1 MDMRTAIITT
11 VFSNILSLVTG
22 DKYCHEI
29 KNICTMKG
37 EDSPNDNQIGFYSRA
52 SFDIPNSTY
61 KRLEITYTI
70 QEEDLVILDIK
81 SIFETNN
88 SNSINDVYNKELH
101 SFPDIFNS
109 ILDINK
115 ILEDALKNEVSKIS
129 PIDIMI
135 LHNMSYLVGYNYQGI
150 TDNIIQTIESVANQ
164 YQSDSKDKILD
175 QINMMDNELMKK
187 IFSTEHI
194 VLSMGKKNLIFYAPR
209 KTLVNIIFNLPP
221 NEDNVDCKVDV
232 LSLHDPLINEDIMK
246 DPITVLLKNS
256 VNNS

>member
-1 MDMRTAIITT
+1 MKTSIENTIRNIKSLLENDNKYSYEVKNI
-11 VFSNILSLVTG
+11 NIL
-22 DKYCHEI
+22 
-29 KNICTMKG
+29 NG
-37 EDSPNDNQIGFYSRA
+37 EDIQNDNQVGYYSRI

-61 KRLEITYTI
+61 KKLEITYTI
-70 QEEDLVILDIK
+70 QEKDLVILDIK
-81 SIFETNN
+81 SIFESSN
-88 SNSINDVYNKELH
+88 SNSINDVYNKELR
-101 SFPDIFNS
+101 STMEVYNS
-109 ILDINK
+109 IIDINK

-129 PIDIMI
+129 PVDIMI
-135 LHNMSYLVGYNYQGI
+135 LHNMSYIVGYTYQGI
-150 TDNIIQTIESVANQ
+150 TDNIIQTIESVADQ

-246 DPITVLLKNS
+246 DPISVLLMNS
-256 VNNS
+256 INK

>member
-1 MDMRTAIITT
+1 MKTSIENTIQ
-11 VFSNILSLVTG
+11 NIHSLLEN
-22 DKYCHEI
+22 DNKYSYEV
-29 KNICTMKG
+29 KNISILNG
-37 EDSPNDNQIGFYSRA
+37 EDIQNDNQVGYYSRI
-52 SFDIPNSTY
+52 SFDIPNSTH
-61 KRLEITYTI
+61 KKLEVTYTI
-70 QEEDLVILDIK
+70 QEKDLVILDIK
-81 SIFETNN
+81 SIFESIN
-88 SNSINDVYNKELH
+88 SNSINDVYNKELR
-101 SFPDIFNS
+101 STMEVYNS

-129 PIDIMI
+129 PVDIMI
-135 LHNMSYLVGYNYQGI
+135 LHNMSYLVGYTYQGI

-246 DPITVLLKNS
+246 DPISVLLMNS
-256 VNNS
+256 VNK

>member
-1 MDMRTAIITT
+1 MKTSIENTIH
-11 VFSNILSLVTG
+11 NIQSLLE
-22 DKYCHEI
+22 DDNKYSYEV
-29 KNICTMKG
+29 KNISILNG
-37 EDSPNDNQIGFYSRA
+37 EDIQNDNQVGYYSRI
-52 SFDIPNSTY
+52 SFDIPNSTH
-61 KRLEITYTI
+61 KKLEITYTI
-70 QEEDLVILDIK
+70 QENDLVILDIK
-81 SIFETNN
+81 SIFESIN
-88 SNSINDVYNKELH
+88 SNSINDVYNKELR
-101 SFPDIFNS
+101 STMEVYNS

-129 PIDIMI
+129 PVDIMI
-135 LHNMSYLVGYNYQGI
+135 LHNMSYLVGYTYQGI
-150 TDNIIQTIESVANQ
+150 TDNILQTIESVADQ

>member
-1 MDMRTAIITT
+1 MKISIENTIH
-11 VFSNILSLVTG
+11 NIQSLLEN
-22 DKYCHEI
+22 DNKYSYEV
-29 KNICTMKG
+29 KNISILNV
-37 EDSPNDNQIGFYSRA
+37 EDIQNDSQVGYYSRI
-52 SFDIPNSTY
+52 SFDIPNSTH
-61 KRLEITYTI
+61 KKLEVTYTI
-70 QEEDLVILDIK
+70 QEKDLVILDIK
-81 SIFETNN
+81 SIFESSN
-88 SNSINDVYNKELH
+88 SNSINDVYNKELR
-101 SFPDIFNS
+101 STMEVYNS

-129 PIDIMI
+129 PVDIMI
-135 LHNMSYLVGYNYQGI
+135 LHNMSYLVGYTYQGI

>member
-1 MDMRTAIITT
+1 MKTSIENTIH
-11 VFSNILSLVTG
+11 NIQSLLES
-22 DKYCHEI
+22 DNKYSYEV
-29 KNICTMKG
+29 KNISILNG
-37 EDSPNDNQIGFYSRA
+37 EDIQNDNQVGYYSRI
-52 SFDIPNSTY
+52 SFDIPNSTH
-61 KRLEITYTI
+61 KKLEITYTI
-70 QEEDLVILDIK
+70 QEKDLVILDIK
-81 SIFETNN
+81 SIFESSN
-88 SNSINDVYNKELH
+88 SNSINDVYNKELR
-101 SFPDIFNS
+101 STMEVYNS

-129 PIDIMI
+129 PVDTMI
-135 LHNMSYLVGYNYQGI
+135 LHNMSYLVGYTYQGI

-221 NEDNVDCKVDV
+221 NEDNVECKVDV
-232 LSLHDPLINEDIMK
+232 LSLHDPLMNEDIMK
-246 DPITVLLKNS
+246 DPISVLLMNS
-256 VNNS
+256 VNK

>member
-1 MDMRTAIITT
+1 MKTSIENTIH
-11 VFSNILSLVTG
+11 NIQSLLEN
-22 DKYCHEI
+22 DNKYSYEV
-29 KNICTMKG
+29 KNISILNG
-37 EDSPNDNQIGFYSRA
+37 EDIQNDNQVGYYSRI
-52 SFDIPNSTY
+52 SFDIPNSTH
-61 KRLEITYTI
+61 KKLEVTYTI
-70 QEEDLVILDIK
+70 QEKDLVILDIK
-81 SIFETNN
+81 SIFESSN
-88 SNSINDVYNKELH
+88 SNSINDVYNKELR
-101 SFPDIFNS
+101 STMEVYNS

-129 PIDIMI
+129 PVDIMI
-135 LHNMSYLVGYNYQGI
+135 LHNMSYLVGYTYQGI

-187 IFSTEHI
+187 IFSTEHM

-209 KTLVNIIFNLPP
+209 KILVNIVFNLPP
-221 NEDNVDCKVDV
+221 NEDNITCKVDV

>member
-1 MDMRTAIITT
+1 MKTSIENTIH
-11 VFSNILSLVTG
+11 NIQSLLEN
-22 DKYCHEI
+22 DNKYSYEV
-29 KNICTMKG
+29 KNISILNG
-37 EDSPNDNQIGFYSRA
+37 EDIQNDNQVGYYSRI
-52 SFDIPNSTY
+52 SFDIPNSTH
-61 KRLEITYTI
+61 KKLEITYTI
-70 QEEDLVILDIK
+70 QEKDLVILDIK
-81 SIFETNN
+81 SIFESSN
-88 SNSINDVYNKELH
+88 SNSINDVYNKELR
-101 SFPDIFNS
+101 SNMEVYNS
-109 ILDINK
+109 ILEINK

-129 PIDIMI
+129 PVDIMI
-135 LHNMSYLVGYNYQGI
+135 LHNMSYLVGYTYQGI

-221 NEDNVDCKVDV
+221 NEDNITCKVDV

>member
-1 MDMRTAIITT
+1 MKTSIENTIRNIKSLLENDNKYSYEVKNI
-11 VFSNILSLVTG
+11 NIL
-22 DKYCHEI
+22 
-29 KNICTMKG
+29 NG
-37 EDSPNDNQIGFYSRA
+37 EDIQNDNQVGYYSRI

-61 KRLEITYTI
+61 KKLEITYTI
-70 QEEDLVILDIK
+70 QEKDLVILDIK
-81 SIFETNN
+81 SIFESIN
-88 SNSINDVYNKELH
+88 SNSINDVYNKELR
-101 SFPDIFNS
+101 STMEVYNS

-129 PIDIMI
+129 PVDIMI
-135 LHNMSYLVGYNYQGI
+135 LHNMSYLVGYTYQGI
-150 TDNIIQTIESVANQ
+150 TDNIIQTIESVADQ

-209 KTLVNIIFNLPP
+209 KTLVNIIFNLLP
-221 NEDNVDCKVDV
+221 NEDNIDCKVDV

>member
-1 MDMRTAIITT
+1 MKTSIENTIQ
-11 VFSNILSLVTG
+11 NIQSFIQND
-22 DKYCHEI
+22 DKYSYEI
-29 KNICTMKG
+29 KNISILNG
-37 EDSPNDNQIGFYSRA
+37 EDIQNDSQVGYYSRI
-52 SFDIPNSTY
+52 SFDIPNSTH
-61 KRLEITYTI
+61 KKLEITYTI

-81 SIFETNN
+81 SIFESIN

-101 SFPDIFNS
+101 STMEVYNS

-129 PIDIMI
+129 PVDIMI
-135 LHNMSYLVGYNYQGI
+135 LHNMSYLVGYTYQGI

-164 YQSDSKDKILD
+164 YQSDSKDKIID

-221 NEDNVDCKVDV
+221 NEDNIECKVDV

>member
-1 MDMRTAIITT
+1 MKTSIENTIH
-11 VFSNILSLVTG
+11 NIQSFLEN
-22 DKYCHEI
+22 DNKYSYEV
-29 KNICTMKG
+29 KNISILNG
-37 EDSPNDNQIGFYSRA
+37 EDIQNNSQVGYYSRI

-61 KRLEITYTI
+61 KKLEITYTI
-70 QEEDLVILDIK
+70 QEKDLAILDIK
-81 SIFETNN
+81 SIFESSN
-88 SNSINDVYNKELH
+88 SNSINDVYNKELR
-101 SFPDIFNS
+101 STMEVYNS
-109 ILDINK
+109 IIDINK

-129 PIDIMI
+129 PVDIMI
-135 LHNMSYLVGYNYQGI
+135 LHNISYIVGYTYQGI

-164 YQSDSKDKILD
+164 YQSDSKDKIID

-194 VLSMGKKNLIFYAPR
+194 VLSMGTRNLIFYAPR

-221 NEDNVDCKVDV
+221 NEDNITCKVDAMV
-232 LSLHDPLINEDIMK
+232 LHNPLINEDIMN

>member
-1 MDMRTAIITT
+1 MKTSIENTIQ
-11 VFSNILSLVTG
+11 NIQSLLEN
-22 DKYCHEI
+22 DNKYSYEV
-29 KNICTMKG
+29 KNISVLNG
-37 EDSPNDNQIGFYSRA
+37 EDIQNDSQVGYYSRI
-52 SFDIPNSTY
+52 SFDIPNSTH
-61 KRLEITYTI
+61 KKLEITYTI
-70 QEEDLVILDIK
+70 QEKDLVILDIK
-81 SIFETNN
+81 SIFESIN
-88 SNSINDVYNKELH
+88 SNSINDVYNKELR
-101 SFPDIFNS
+101 STMEVYNS

-129 PIDIMI
+129 PVDIMI
-135 LHNMSYLVGYNYQGI
+135 LHNMSYLVGYTYQGI

-194 VLSMGKKNLIFYAPR
+194 VLSMSKKNLIFYAPR

-221 NEDNVDCKVDV
+221 NEDNIDCKVDV

>member
-1 MDMRTAIITT
+1 MKTSIENTIQ
-11 VFSNILSLVTG
+11 NIQSLLEN
-22 DKYCHEI
+22 DNKYSYEV
-29 KNICTMKG
+29 KNISILNG
-37 EDSPNDNQIGFYSRA
+37 ENVQNDSQIGYYSRI
-52 SFDIPNSTY
+52 SFDIPNSTH
-61 KRLEITYTI
+61 KKLEITYTI
-70 QEEDLVILDIK
+70 QEKDLVILDIK
-81 SIFETNN
+81 SIFESSN
-88 SNSINDVYNKELH
+88 SNSINDVYNKELR
-101 SFPDIFNS
+101 STMEVYNS

-115 ILEDALKNEVSKIS
+115 ILEDTLKNEVSKIS
-129 PIDIMI
+129 PVDIMI
-135 LHNMSYLVGYNYQGI
+135 LHNMSYLVGYTYQGI

-221 NEDNVDCKVDV
+221 NEDNVECKVDAMV
-232 LSLHDPLINEDIMK
+232 LHNPLINEDIMN

>member
-1 MDMRTAIITT
+1 MKTSIENTIH
-11 VFSNILSLVTG
+11 NIQSLLEN
-22 DKYCHEI
+22 DNKYSYEV
-29 KNICTMKG
+29 KNISILNG
-37 EDSPNDNQIGFYSRA
+37 EDIQNNSQVGYYSRI
-52 SFDIPNSTY
+52 SFDIPNSTH
-61 KRLEITYTI
+61 KKLEISYTI

-81 SIFETNN
+81 SIFESSN
-88 SNSINDVYNKELH
+88 SNSINDVYNKELR
-101 SFPDIFNS
+101 STMEVYNS

-129 PIDIMI
+129 PVDIMI
-135 LHNMSYLVGYNYQGI
+135 LHNMSYLVGYTYQGI

-221 NEDNVDCKVDV
+221 NEDNIDCKVDV
-232 LSLHDPLINEDIMK
+232 LSLHDPLMNEDIMK
-246 DPITVLLKNS
+246 DPISVLLMNS
-256 VNNS
+256 INN

>member
-1 MDMRTAIITT
+1 MKTSIENTIH
-11 VFSNILSLVTG
+11 NIQSLLEN
-22 DKYCHEI
+22 DNKYSYEV
-29 KNICTMKG
+29 KNISILNG
-37 EDSPNDNQIGFYSRA
+37 EDIQNDSQVGYYSRI
-52 SFDIPNSTY
+52 SFDIPNSTH
-61 KRLEITYTI
+61 KKLEITYTI
-70 QEEDLVILDIK
+70 QEKDLVILDIK
-81 SIFETNN
+81 SIFESSN
-88 SNSINDVYNKELH
+88 SNSINDVYNKELR
-101 SFPDIFNS
+101 STMEVYNS

-129 PIDIMI
+129 PVDIMI
-135 LHNMSYLVGYNYQGI
+135 LHNMSYLVGYTYQGI

-209 KTLVNIIFNLPP
+209 KILVNIIFNLPP

>member
-1 MDMRTAIITT
+1 MKTSIENTIH
-11 VFSNILSLVTG
+11 NIQSLLEN
-22 DKYCHEI
+22 DNKYSYEV
-29 KNICTMKG
+29 KNISILNG
-37 EDSPNDNQIGFYSRA
+37 EDIQNDSQVGYYSRI
-52 SFDIPNSTY
+52 SFDIPNSTH
-61 KRLEITYTI
+61 KKLEVTYTI
-70 QEEDLVILDIK
+70 QEKDLAILDIK
-81 SIFETNN
+81 SIFESSN
-88 SNSINDVYNKELH
+88 SNSINDVYNKELR
-101 SFPDIFNS
+101 STMEVYNS
-109 ILDINK
+109 IIDINK

-129 PIDIMI
+129 PVDIMI
-135 LHNMSYLVGYNYQGI
+135 LHNMSYLVGYTYQGI

-221 NEDNVDCKVDV
+221 NEDNVDCKVDA

-246 DPITVLLKNS
+246 DPISVLLMNS
-256 VNNS
+256 INK

>member
-1 MDMRTAIITT
+1 MKTSIENTIH
-11 VFSNILSLVTG
+11 NIQSLIEN
-22 DKYCHEI
+22 DNKYSYEV
-29 KNICTMKG
+29 KNISILNG
-37 EDSPNDNQIGFYSRA
+37 EDIQNDNQVGYYSRI
-52 SFDIPNSTY
+52 SFDIPNSTH
-61 KRLEITYTI
+61 KKLEITYAI
-70 QEEDLVILDIK
+70 QEKDLVILDIK
-81 SIFETNN
+81 SIFESIN
-88 SNSINDVYNKELH
+88 SNSINDVYNKELR
-101 SFPDIFNS
+101 STMEVYNS

-129 PIDIMI
+129 PVDIMI
-135 LHNMSYLVGYNYQGI
+135 LYNMSYLVGYTYQGI
-150 TDNIIQTIESVANQ
+150 TDNIIQTIESVADQ

-221 NEDNVDCKVDV
+221 NEDNVGCKVDV

-246 DPITVLLKNS
+246 DPISVLLMNS
-256 VNNS
+256 INK

>member
-1 MDMRTAIITT
+1 MKTSIENTIH
-11 VFSNILSLVTG
+11 NIQSFLENDT
-22 DKYCHEI
+22 KYSYEV
-29 KNICTMKG
+29 KNISILNG
-37 EDSPNDNQIGFYSRA
+37 EDIQNNSQVGYYSRI

-61 KRLEITYTI
+61 KKLEITYTI
-70 QEEDLVILDIK
+70 QEKDLVILDIK
-81 SIFETNN
+81 SIFESSN
-88 SNSINDVYNKELH
+88 SNSINDVYNKELR
-101 SFPDIFNS
+101 SVMEVYNS
-109 ILDINK
+109 IIDINK

-135 LHNMSYLVGYNYQGI
+135 LHNMSYIVGYTYQGI

-164 YQSDSKDKILD
+164 YQPDSKDKIID

-194 VLSMGKKNLIFYAPR
+194 VLSMGTRNLIFYAPR

-221 NEDNVDCKVDV
+221 NEDDITCKVDAMV
-232 LSLHDPLINEDIMK
+232 LHNPLINEDIMN

>member
-1 MDMRTAIITT
+1 MKTSIENTIH
-11 VFSNILSLVTG
+11 NIQSLLEN
-22 DKYCHEI
+22 DNKYSYEV
-29 KNICTMKG
+29 KNISILNG
-37 EDSPNDNQIGFYSRA
+37 EDIQNDSQVGYYSRI
-52 SFDIPNSTY
+52 SFDIPNSTH
-61 KRLEITYTI
+61 KKLEITYTI
-70 QEEDLVILDIK
+70 QEEGLVILDIK
-81 SIFETNN
+81 SIFESSN
-88 SNSINDVYNKELH
+88 SNSINDVYNKELR
-101 SFPDIFNS
+101 SIMEVYNS

-135 LHNMSYLVGYNYQGI
+135 LHNMSYIVGYTYQGI

-164 YQSDSKDKILD
+164 YQPDSKDKIID

-194 VLSMGKKNLIFYAPR
+194 VLSMGTRNLIFYAPR
-209 KTLVNIIFNLPP
+209 KTLVNIIFNLLP
-221 NEDNVDCKVDV
+221 NEDNITCKVDAMI
-232 LSLHDPLINEDIMK
+232 LHNPLINEDIMN

>member
-1 MDMRTAIITT
+1 MKTSIENTIR
-11 VFSNILSLVTG
+11 NIQSLLEN
-22 DKYCHEI
+22 DNKYSYEV
-29 KNICTMKG
+29 KNISILNG
-37 EDSPNDNQIGFYSRA
+37 EDIQNDNQVGYYSRI
-52 SFDIPNSTY
+52 SFDIPNSTH
-61 KRLEITYTI
+61 KKLEITYAI
-70 QEEDLVILDIK
+70 QEKDLVILDIK
-81 SIFETNN
+81 SIFESSN
-88 SNSINDVYNKELH
+88 SNSINDVYNKELR
-101 SFPDIFNS
+101 STMEVYNS

-129 PIDIMI
+129 PVDIMI
-135 LHNMSYLVGYNYQGI
+135 LHNMSYLVGYTYQGI

-209 KTLVNIIFNLPP
+209 KTLVNVIFNLPP
-221 NEDNVDCKVDV
+221 NEDNVECKVDV

-246 DPITVLLKNS
+246 DPISVLLMNS
-256 VNNS
+256 INK

>member
-1 MDMRTAIITT
+1 MNMKSAIITT
-11 VFSNILSLVTG
+11 VFSNILSLVT
-22 DKYCHEI
+22 DSKYSHEI

-37 EDSPNDNQIGFYSRA
+37 EDTLNEIQIGFYSRI

-61 KRLEITYTI
+61 KRLEITYTV
-70 QEEDLVILDIK
+70 QEEELVTLDVK
-81 SIFETNN
+81 SIFKSSN
-88 SNSINDVYNKELH
+88 SNSINDVYNKELF
-101 SFPDIFNS
+101 SLPEIFNS
-109 ILDINK
+109 VIDIDR

-135 LHNMSYLVGYNYQGI
+135 LHNMSYIVGYTYQGI
-150 TDNIIQTIESVANQ
+150 TDNIIQTIESVADQ
-164 YQSDSKDKILD
+164 YQPDSKDKIID

-194 VLSMGKKNLIFYAPR
+194 VLSMGTRNLIFYAPR

-221 NEDNVDCKVDV
+221 NEDNITCKVDAMV
-232 LSLHDPLINEDIMK
+232 LHNPLINEDIMN

-256 VNNS
+256 VKNS

>member
-1 MDMRTAIITT
+1 MKTSIENTIH
-11 VFSNILSLVTG
+11 NIQSLLEN
-22 DKYCHEI
+22 DNKYSYEV
-29 KNICTMKG
+29 KNISILNG
-37 EDSPNDNQIGFYSRA
+37 EDIQNDNQVGYYSRI
-52 SFDIPNSTY
+52 SFDIPNSTHR
-61 KRLEITYTI
+61 KLEITYAI
-70 QEEDLVILDIK
+70 QEKDLAILDIK
-81 SIFETNN
+81 SIFESSN
-88 SNSINDVYNKELH
+88 SNSINDVYNKELR
-101 SFPDIFNS
+101 STMEVYNS

-129 PIDIMI
+129 PVDIMI
-135 LHNMSYLVGYNYQGI
+135 LHNMSYLVGYTYQGI

>member
-1 MDMRTAIITT
+1 MKTSIENTIQ
-11 VFSNILSLVTG
+11 NIQSLLEN
-22 DKYCHEI
+22 DNKYSYEI
-29 KNICTMKG
+29 KNISILNG
-37 EDSPNDNQIGFYSRA
+37 EDIHNNSQVGYYSRI

-61 KRLEITYTI
+61 KKLEITYTI
-70 QEEDLVILDIK
+70 QEKNLVILDIK
-81 SIFETNN
+81 SIFESSN
-88 SNSINDVYNKELH
+88 SNSINDVYNKELR
-101 SFPDIFNS
+101 STMEVYNS
-109 ILDINK
+109 IIDINK

-129 PIDIMI
+129 PVDIMI
-135 LHNMSYLVGYNYQGI
+135 LHNMSYLVGYTYQGI

-221 NEDNVDCKVDV
+221 NEDNIDCKVDV

-246 DPITVLLKNS
+246 DPISVLLMNS
-256 VNNS
+256 INK

>member
-1 MDMRTAIITT
+1 MKISIENTIH
-11 VFSNILSLVTG
+11 NIQSLLEN
-22 DKYCHEI
+22 DNKYSYEVR
-29 KNICTMKG
+29 NISILNG
-37 EDSPNDNQIGFYSRA
+37 EDIQNDNQVGYYSRI
-52 SFDIPNSTY
+52 SFDIPNSTH
-61 KRLEITYTI
+61 KKLEVTYTI
-70 QEEDLVILDIK
+70 QEKDLVILDIK
-81 SIFETNN
+81 SIFESSN

-101 SFPDIFNS
+101 STMEVYNS

-129 PIDIMI
+129 PVDIMI
-135 LHNMSYLVGYNYQGI
+135 LHNMSYLVGYTYQGI

>member
-1 MDMRTAIITT
+1 MKTSIENTIH
-11 VFSNILSLVTG
+11 NIQSLLEN
-22 DKYCHEI
+22 DNKYSYEV
-29 KNICTMKG
+29 KNISILNG
-37 EDSPNDNQIGFYSRA
+37 EDIQNNSQIGYYSRI

-61 KRLEITYTI
+61 KKLEITYTI
-70 QEEDLVILDIK
+70 QEKNLVILDIK
-81 SIFETNN
+81 SIFESSN
-88 SNSINDVYNKELH
+88 SNSINDVYNKELR
-101 SFPDIFNS
+101 STMEVYNS
-109 ILDINK
+109 IIDINK

-135 LHNMSYLVGYNYQGI
+135 LHNMSYIVGYTYQGI

-164 YQSDSKDKILD
+164 YQSDSKDKIID

-194 VLSMGKKNLIFYAPR
+194 VLSMGTRNLIFYAPR
-209 KTLVNIIFNLPP
+209 KTLINIIFNLPP
-221 NEDNVDCKVDV
+221 NEDNITCKVDAMV
-232 LSLHDPLINEDIMK
+232 LHNPLINEDIMN

>member
-1 MDMRTAIITT
+1 MKTSIENTIH
-11 VFSNILSLVTG
+11 NIQSFLEN
-22 DKYCHEI
+22 DNKYSYEV
-29 KNICTMKG
+29 KNISVLNG
-37 EDSPNDNQIGFYSRA
+37 EDVQNNSQVGYYSRI

-61 KRLEITYTI
+61 KKLEITYTI
-70 QEEDLVILDIK
+70 QEKDLVILDIK
-81 SIFETNN
+81 SIFESSN
-88 SNSINDVYNKELH
+88 SNSINDVYNKELR
-101 SFPDIFNS
+101 STMEVYNS
-109 ILDINK
+109 IIDINK

-135 LHNMSYLVGYNYQGI
+135 LHNMSYIVGYTYQGI

-164 YQSDSKDKILD
+164 YQPDSKDKIID

-194 VLSMGKKNLIFYAPR
+194 VLSMGTRNLIFYAPR

-221 NEDNVDCKVDV
+221 NEDDITCKVDAMV
-232 LSLHDPLINEDIMK
+232 LHNPLINEDIMN

>member
-1 MDMRTAIITT
+1 MKTSIENTIH
-11 VFSNILSLVTG
+11 NIQSLLEN
-22 DKYCHEI
+22 DNKYSYEV
-29 KNICTMKG
+29 KNISILNG
-37 EDSPNDNQIGFYSRA
+37 EDIQNDSQVGYYSRI
-52 SFDIPNSTY
+52 SFDIPNSTH
-61 KRLEITYTI
+61 KKLEITYTI
-70 QEEDLVILDIK
+70 QEKDLVILDIK
-81 SIFETNN
+81 SIFESSN
-88 SNSINDVYNKELH
+88 SNSINDVYNKELR
-101 SFPDIFNS
+101 STMEVYNS

-129 PIDIMI
+129 PVDIMI
-135 LHNMSYLVGYNYQGI
+135 LHNMSYLVGYTYQGI

-209 KTLVNIIFNLPP
+209 KILVNIIFNLPP

-232 LSLHDPLINEDIMK
+232 LSLHDPLINGDIMK

>member
-1 MDMRTAIITT
+1 M
-11 VFSNILSLVTG
+11 N
-22 DKYCHEI
+22 
-29 KNICTMKG
+29 G
-37 EDSPNDNQIGFYSRA
+37 EDIQNDNQVGYYSRI
-52 SFDIPNSTY
+52 SFDIPNSTH
-61 KRLEITYTI
+61 KKLEITYTI
-70 QEEDLVILDIK
+70 QEEGLVILDIK
-81 SIFETNN
+81 SIFESIN
-88 SNSINDVYNKELH
+88 SNSINDVYNKELR
-101 SFPDIFNS
+101 STMEVYNS

-129 PIDIMI
+129 PVDIMI
-135 LHNMSYLVGYNYQGI
+135 LHNMSYLVGYTYQGI

-221 NEDNVDCKVDV
+221 NEDNITCKVDV
-232 LSLHDPLINEDIMK
+232 LSLHDPLMNEDIIK
-246 DPITVLLKNS
+246 DPISVLLMNS
-256 VNNS
+256 VNK